1 MKLEGLYFCNMYI
14 CLNTQKNHEREFFMI
29 FSFKKYLSYKGAKLT
44 VKEEKEK
51 VPEKIVG
58 EIIEGNFPNLGKE
71 IVTQVWDMQ

>member
-1 MKLEGLYFCNMYI
+1 MKRNEKSFRDLWDNI
-14 CLNTQKNHEREFFMI
+14 KHIHTQIIGVSEE
-29 FSFKKYLSYKGAKLT
+29 
-44 VKEEKEK
+44 EEKEK